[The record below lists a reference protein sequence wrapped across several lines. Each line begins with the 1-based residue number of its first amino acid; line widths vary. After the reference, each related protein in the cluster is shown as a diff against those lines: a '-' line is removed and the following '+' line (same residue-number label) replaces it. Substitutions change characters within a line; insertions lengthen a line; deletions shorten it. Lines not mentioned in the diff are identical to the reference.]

1 MTAQNESVDVEVINL
16 FDDADDFDDF
26 DPLEIDDMEINQEE
40 MDDDNP
46 YDTIDFPTMRNM
58 PEEVRSREV
67 FTPANMGSAADALR
81 AMCKQNPARRPVLLN
96 IVGLCEGGAKS
107 SEISEAVA
115 EWQKDNRSVYSALT
129 LCRMLERA
137 GALEFIAPETT
148 DEVRDVAE
156 GVTYLEIKDQVDP
169 VWVATPEALE
179 VRAELTNGDSFRND
193 VLDGKEVVYL
203 EVYSALVDYLASGA
217 KSVEEVENF
226 VEGFA
231 ITQSPKRYGT
241 HFLDVLERC
250 DAIEWHAEGWGLT
263 DLGRNLVPELK
274 AAAES
279 ACATA

>member
-1 MTAQNESVDVEVINL
+1 MATQSDAIDVEVINL

-67 FTPANMGSAADALR
+67 FTPANMGSAAEALR

-96 IVGLCEGGAKS
+96 VVGLCEGGAKS
-107 SEISEAVA
+107 SEIAAAVA

-129 LCRMLERA
+129 LCRMLQRA
-137 GALEFIAPETT
+137 GALEFIEPETT
-148 DEVRDVAE
+148 EEVRDVEE
-156 GVTYLEIKDQVDP
+156 GVTYLEIKEQVDP

-179 VRAELTNGDSFRND
+179 VRAELTNGDSFRTD
-193 VLDGKEVVYL
+193 ILAGKEAVYL
-203 EVYSALVDYLASGA
+203 EVYSALVDYLAEGA
-217 KSVEEVENF
+217 KSVEAVESF
-226 VEGFA
+226 VERFA
-231 ITQSPKRYGT
+231 IVQSPKRYGT

-274 AAAES
+274 EAVEAATTGA
-279 ACATA
+279 